1 MKHRTL
7 RAVHRRFR
15 FVKSLSQLYVWEKQ
29 INKLGD
35 KMHKG
40 HEIQKYVFEKFQD
53 ARNKCVNVQ

>member
-1 MKHRTL
+1 MCM
-7 RAVHRRFR
+7 
-15 FVKSLSQLYVWEKQ
+15 WEKQ

-35 KMHKG
+35 KTHKG